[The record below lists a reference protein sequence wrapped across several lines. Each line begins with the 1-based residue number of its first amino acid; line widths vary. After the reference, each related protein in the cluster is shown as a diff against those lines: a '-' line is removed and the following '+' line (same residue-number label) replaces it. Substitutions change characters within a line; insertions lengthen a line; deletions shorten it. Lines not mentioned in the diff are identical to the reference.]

1 MFNGWGSNMASV
13 HSSCGSGWQALV
25 SSPGDSVRP
34 DSIQAVEIMGRE
46 ALPVS
51 APVELA
57 GPVQAMWTS
66 GRNSETVN
74 AVLQSPAAGKYEA
87 FTLSLNCGR

>member
-1 MFNGWGSNMASV
+1 LNGWGSNMAAV
-13 HSSCGSGWQALV
+13 HSNCSSGWQALV
-25 SSPGDSVRP
+25 SAPTDSVRP
-34 DSIQAVEIMGRE
+34 DSIQAVEIIGRE

-66 GRNSETVN
+66 GKNSETVN
-74 AVLQSPAAGKYEA
+74 GVLESSATGKYEA
-87 FTLSLNCGR
+87 FTLSVNCGR